1 MAPMI
6 FTKSILDK
14 KAIKIFN
21 NGEMWRDFTYI
32 DDVVDSIIFIVKKP
46 AQENLSFNKKIPDPS
61 TSWAPYR
68 IFNIGNSSSVKLT
81 KFISILEKELGVEA
95 IKIFKELEP
104 GDVIST
110 KADTN
115 LIEKW
120 IGYKPQTSLE
130 KGIKLFVNWYRD
142 FYN

>member
-46 AQENLSFNKKIPDPS
+46 AQENLSFNKKNSRP
-61 TSWAPYR
+61 
-68 IFNIGNSSSVKLT
+68 FNKLGT
-81 KFISILEKELGVEA
+81 LQNF
-95 IKIFKELEP
+95 
-104 GDVIST
+104 
-110 KADTN
+110 
-115 LIEKW
+115 
-120 IGYKPQTSLE
+120 
-130 KGIKLFVNWYRD
+130 
-142 FYN
+142 

>member
-1 MAPMI
+1 M
-6 FTKSILDK
+6 
-14 KAIKIFN
+14 
-21 NGEMWRDFTYI
+21 
-32 DDVVDSIIFIVKKP
+32 
-46 AQENLSFNKKIPDPS
+46 
-61 TSWAPYR
+61 
-68 IFNIGNSSSVKLT
+68 
-81 KFISILEKELGVEA
+81 EKELGVEA

-142 FYN
+142 FYT